1 MSSKPDR
8 KSLLRSSI
16 KTEAESVEC
25 RFSTAD
31 VDKRYQAAEGALEG
45 RPQGLAGPRATVGT
59 ETPDLRAE
67 ITEPMRGRA
76 IYKVP
81 LHMAHDNPMN
91 ARQIYDPETIKSMA
105 ASIATRGQLVPA
117 PAVAHPDLPGH
128 VLLIDGHYR
137 KRALQSAGK
146 TEIDVVL
153 HEISN
158 ELDMYRLSFLINEER
173 NAQSPL
179 DNALAWDKLLADKK
193 VLGGDS
199 IAEMLG
205 ISPALVTKTM
215 AFLKLP
221 DAALLKV
228 REHPAK
234 FGAAIGY
241 AVYRCSKSMT
251 EHDLL
256 ALMERIVVEDLSS
269 RTVEGLV
276 SKLEASGPRKTKEV
290 GRQYKIFVDKTQ
302 IGFIKEWDS
311 GRVALEVKLKDPKE
325 RQALLDELKRKFNL
339 VDAT

>member
-1 MSSKPDR
+1 MSIKTDR

-16 KTEAESVEC
+16 KDEVEAVD
-25 RFSTAD
+25 RRYAPID
-31 VDKRYQAAEGALEG
+31 VDKRYQDAEGALEG
-45 RPQGLAGPRATVGT
+45 RPQGLVGPQAAVHAQTS
-59 ETPDLRAE
+59 DLRAE
-67 ITEPMRGRA
+67 IGDGVRGRA
-76 IYKVP
+76 IFKVA

-91 ARQIYDPETIKSMA
+91 ARQIYDADTVKSMA

-117 PAVAHPDLPGH
+117 PAVVHPDLPGH

-153 HEISN
+153 HEIGD
-158 ELDMYRLSFLINEER
+158 ELDMYRISFLINEER

-179 DNALAWDKLLADKK
+179 DNALAWDNLLTTKK
-193 VLGGDS
+193 VLGGDG

-205 ISPALVTKTM
+205 ISPALVAKTM

-221 DAALLKV
+221 EAALMKM

-241 AVYRCSKSMT
+241 AVYRCSKSMS

-256 ALMERIVVEDLSS
+256 ALMDRIVVEDLSS
-269 RTVEGLV
+269 RTVEGFV
-276 SKLEASGPRKTKEV
+276 SKLEAGAPRKTKEV
-290 GRQYKIFVDKTQ
+290 SRQYKIFVDKTQ

-311 GRVALEVKLKDPKE
+311 GRVAFEVKLDDPKE
-325 RQALLDELKRKFNL
+325 RQTLLDELKRKFNL

>member
-1 MSSKPDR
+1 MSTKTDR

-16 KTEAESVEC
+16 KTEAEAVD
-25 RFSTAD
+25 RRYAPAD

-45 RPQGLAGPRATVGT
+45 RPQGLVGPRAPVYP
-59 ETPDLRAE
+59 EPSDLRAE
-67 ITEPMRGRA
+67 IGEGMRTRA

-91 ARQIYDPETIKSMA
+91 ARQIYDADTIKSMA

-146 TEIDVVL
+146 TDIDVVL
-153 HEISN
+153 QEISN
-158 ELDMYRLSFLINEER
+158 ELDMYRISFLINEER

-179 DNALAWDKLLADKK
+179 DNALAWDMLLTNKK
-193 VLGGDS
+193 VLGGDG

-205 ISPALVTKTM
+205 ISPALVAKTM

-221 DAALLKV
+221 EAALLKM
-228 REHPAK
+228 REHPGK

-251 EHDLL
+251 ELELL
-256 ALMERIVVEDLSS
+256 ALMDRIVAEDLSS
-269 RTVEGLV
+269 RAVEGMV
-276 SKLEASGPRKTKEV
+276 AKLEAGGPRKTKEV
-290 GRQYKIFVDKTQ
+290 SRQYKIFVDQAQ

-311 GRVALEVKLKDPKE
+311 GRVALEVKLDDPKE